1 MADGRVLVAGGDDGS
16 YGGTNTAE
24 IYNPATGVW
33 SWAGN
38 MRNARTRHTA
48 ALLADGRVLVA
59 GGWNGQVIPSVE
71 IFYPASRAWS
81 ATGRL
86 ITERD
91 EHASAV
97 LPNGRVL
104 VAGGLNQNRDVLGS
118 AEVFTP

>member
-1 MADGRVLVAGGDDGS
+1 
-16 YGGTNTAE
+16 
-24 IYNPATGVW
+24 
-33 SWAGN
+33 

-71 IFYPASRAWS
+71 TFYPASRAWS